1 MDASLS
7 CWTAV
12 PASTSVL
19 QRLQAA
25 LRAAMA
31 AVDAEL
37 STGDLGAPL
46 TTESL
51 ANLMAVHLLRCVP
64 YPEEPT
70 RGDRNELPRT
80 KLRAVLEYVEE
91 HLDASPSLEQMA
103 AIARLS
109 PTYFASQFKRTTGV
123 PPHRYVI
130 GRRIERAKQALQT
143 SRDISLVQVALQAGF
158 SDQSQFSRHFKRF
171 IGVTPGEFRR
181 RGIDDS
187 PSGLA
192 HRAGS
197 STPRGL

>member
-12 PASTSVL
+12 PASTSDL
-19 QRLQAA
+19 RHLQAA

-31 AVDAEL
+31 AVDAEF

-51 ANLMAVHLLRCVP
+51 ANLMAVHLLRHVP
-64 YPEEPT
+64 SLKQPT
-70 RGDRNELPRT
+70 RGARNELPRT
-80 KLRAVLEYVEE
+80 KLRAVLEYVEK
-91 HLDASPSLEQMA
+91 HLDASPTLEQMA

-109 PTYFASQFKRTTGV
+109 PTYFASQFKRTTGL
-123 PPHRYVI
+123 PPYRYVI
-130 GRRIERAKQALQT
+130 GRRIARAKQALQT
-143 SRDISLVQVALQAGF
+143 GGELSLAQVALQAGF

-181 RGIDDS
+181 QGIERS
-187 PSGLA
+187 EG
-192 HRAGS
+192 
-197 STPRGL
+197 PRP